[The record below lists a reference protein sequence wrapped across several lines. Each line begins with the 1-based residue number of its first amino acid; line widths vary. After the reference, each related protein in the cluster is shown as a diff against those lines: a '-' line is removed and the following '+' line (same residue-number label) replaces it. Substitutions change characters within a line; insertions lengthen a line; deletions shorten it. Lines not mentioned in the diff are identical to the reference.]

1 MNGAQG
7 DPGERGDRG
16 DRGDRGVV
24 GERGEKGDHGQKGD
38 KGMRGPAFSS
48 WFTRNLVTAWL
59 VCVAGI
65 VACLIYTAFV
75 HAEVIRIDAEVTP
88 PPVTTTVP

>member
-1 MNGAQG
+1 
-7 DPGERGDRG
+7 
-16 DRGDRGVV
+16 
-24 GERGEKGDHGQKGD
+24 
-38 KGMRGPAFSS
+38 MRGPAFSS